1 MTLQPQETEPLNR
14 DRVLEILRAQK
25 PILKERFDV
34 EGLWLVGSLA
44 RGESRNGSDIDLIVE
59 FAGAAT
65 ADGFFGANDYLESV
79 FGCEVD
85 LMTEKGLR
93 EGLHP
98 YVADKSIVV

>member
-1 MTLQPQETEPLNR
+1 MNTADKTELTR
-14 DRVLEILRAQK
+14 DDVLETLRGHRSV
-25 PILKERFDV
+25 LKERFGV
-34 EGLWLVGSLA
+34 ESLWLVGSLA

-59 FAGAAT
+59 FAGPAT

-79 FGCEVD
+79 FDCEVD

-98 YVADKSIVV
+98 YVKSESILV